1 MSQKKRILIVDDT
14 LSNIKILNDLLRD
27 EYSISIA
34 TNGCDA
40 LDIAAAQNHP
50 DLILLD
56 IMMPD
61 MDGYEVCTRL
71 KQNLNTK
78 NIPILFVTTKDD
90 VEDETKGLQLGA
102 EDYITKPF
110 SPAIIKQRVRNHM
123 ALHIYQEHLENLVSQ
138 RTQQLRQSY
147 IDTVHR
153 LTLASEYKDQ
163 ETGAHIRR
171 ISHYCREL
179 SNRLGLDNEFCSEI
193 FYASPMHDIGKVAIP
208 DTILLKQGPLTDE
221 EWNTMKTH
229 TTIGASILMGA
240 QSPILQMAVDIAA
253 SHHER
258 WDGSG
263 YPRGIKGDDIP
274 LTARIMNIT
283 DQYDALRSMR
293 PYKPGYSHEKTMEIL
308 TKGDGRTMPHHFDPN
323 IHDCLIKV
331 ASDFNDIFEEFE
343 NG

>member
-1 MSQKKRILIVDDT
+1 MQKKRILIVDDT

-27 EYSISIA
+27 EYNISIA
-34 TNGCDA
+34 TNGHDA
-40 LDIAAAQNHP
+40 LEIVESSDHP

-71 KQNLNTK
+71 KQNINTK
-78 NIPILFVTTKDD
+78 NIPVLFVTTKDD
-90 VEDETKGLQLGA
+90 VEDETKGLLLGA
-102 EDYITKPF
+102 EDYITKPY
-110 SPAIIKQRVRNHM
+110 SPPIVKQRVRNHM

-138 RTQQLRQSY
+138 RTQQLRKSY

-163 ETGAHIRR
+163 ETGSHIKR

-179 SNRLGLDNEFCSEI
+179 SHRLGLDNEFCNEI

-208 DTILLKQGPLTDE
+208 DAILLKQATLTDE
-221 EWNTMKTH
+221 EWEIMKTH
-229 TTIGASILMGA
+229 TMVGASILMGA
-240 QSPILQMAVDIAA
+240 ESPILQMAVDIAA

-258 WDGSG
+258 WDGTG
-263 YPRGIKGDDIP
+263 YPRGIKEEEIP

-283 DQYDALRSMR
+283 DQYDALRSIR

-331 ASDFNDIFEEFE
+331 ASDFNDIYEEFE
-343 NG
+343 ND